1 MADPVKRRLILV
13 YCAVWLSSLVLFWC
27 FTGAA
32 DAMGYSILVL
42 WVLLP
47 LTTFAVSLVI
57 GKKNLWGS
65 RNRLAPLIL
74 GFLYMLAGYATFP
87 LANTLAFGRINLPD
101 LGSWLWG
108 ALLSAAGLALGR
120 WLRLRAARK
129 G

>member
-1 MADPVKRRLILV
+1 MSDPAKRRIVLA
-13 YCAVWLSSLVLFWC
+13 YSAVWLSSLVLFWC
-27 FTGAA
+27 FTGAT

-42 WVLLP
+42 WIILP

-57 GKKNLWGS
+57 GKGELWGP
-65 RNRLAPLIL
+65 RNRFAPLLL

-101 LGSWLWG
+101 LSAWLWG
-108 ALLSAAGLALGR
+108 SLLSAAGMALGR
-120 WLRLRAARK
+120 FFRSRSGRK